1 MDIPKI
7 PVTDADR
14 EKSYFKYYDRMPAF
28 IPEYKK
34 AKIFGSA
41 ISYKDAVSFEERAK
55 ILETDKY
62 EIGQCVM
69 PDGTGYICD
78 ETFIK
83 DGTAEML
90 DWYFAWRGLDA
101 LRYII
106 VDPTKNHSAKTMQS
120 GYALDEDRTIKEKY
134 WDTTQV
140 IVSGMGFAPKKE
152 YLNFKCPSDVGFDM
166 EKIGEEKLTK
176 SLICARNYAD
186 GQPPNASPD
195 YFICH
200 QVLEAEGGIKVV
212 TRIWYGHTVRYGLN
226 YKSLPDG
233 FIMPT
238 HMPKDLLIENATHF
252 ANLAEILPSLYSE
265 EKDNF

>member
-14 EKSYFKYYDRMPAF
+14 EKSYFKYYDRMPAS

-34 AKIFGSA
+34 ANVFGPA
-41 ISYKDAVSFEERAK
+41 ISSKDAIAFEYRNK
-55 ILETDKY
+55 ILDLESYT
-62 EIGQCVM
+62 IGQCVM

-83 DGTAEML
+83 DASADML

-101 LRYII
+101 LRFII
-106 VDPTKNHSAKTMQS
+106 VDPVKNRSALTMQS
-120 GYALDEDRTIKEKY
+120 GYALDEDRNLKEKY

-140 IVSGMGFAPKKE
+140 VISGMGFAPKKE

-166 EKIGEEKLTK
+166 EKIGEDKLTK

-200 QVLEAEGGIKVV
+200 QVLSVEGGIKVV

-238 HMPKDLLIENATHF
+238 HMPKDLLIENANFF
-252 ANLAEILPSLYSE
+252 ANLSEILPSLYSE